1 MLHIVRRMRALP
13 LLLLAFLPA
22 ARAIG
27 FDQKDEAL
35 FLSSWAELIKDSYQ
49 DPRPT
54 SLDAACAG
62 KGRVA
67 AGALAETRTTSA
79 GKMTASQLQTLCG
92 TSTKCVVSEG
102 TTVEMDGNL
111 NVAALVVEGTL
122 TWTGATQTQPE
133 QWLCAGYAT
142 VEKLGTI
149 RIDLA
154 GNGDGGKRA
163 YVFIKANGAKHST
176 FGERAFGGLRTTG
189 AGPTLTVAGA
199 PLART
204 WSLLSA
210 PGGSGETTV
219 KLMHDARAMGWAVG
233 DRLVIAPTVAG
244 YVSFLPG
251 SGSIRRRV

>member
-1 MLHIVRRMRALP
+1 MHALP
-13 LLLLAFLPA
+13 LLLLALLTS
-22 ARAIG
+22 ARAVG
-27 FDQKDEAL
+27 FDQNDEAL
-35 FLSSWAELIKDSYQ
+35 YLSSWAELIKDSYQ
-49 DPRPT
+49 DARPT

-67 AGALAETRTTSA
+67 AGALAERTTSA
-79 GKMTASQLQTLCG
+79 GKMTAAQLQTLCG
-92 TSTKCVVSEG
+92 ASTKCVVSEG

-111 NVAALVVEGTL
+111 NVAARVVEGGL
-122 TWTGATQTQPE
+122 VWTGATQTQPE

-154 GNGDGGKRA
+154 SNGDGGKRA

-189 AGPTLTVAGA
+189 AGPTLTMAGA

-210 PGGSGETTV
+210 PGGNGETTV
-219 KLMHDARAMGWAVG
+219 KLMHDARSMGWAVG

-244 YVSFLPG
+244 YV
-251 SGSIRRRV
+251 R